1 MTIYLVRPSSGS
13 QFGCSPPLSLGYL
26 ASSLQ
31 AAGYDDIE
39 IVDGVLQ
46 GFSAEDT
53 IEHIAKGKAPKF
65 IGIQVYTGSHT
76 WARDFSLLAKQ
87 RFPDVPVIVGG
98 PHISVLTEMAME
110 YIDCDY
116 GVFGEGE
123 RAIVDFAHFLDGKI
137 SDPSDVVALFYKNDK
152 GSWTRAKDM
161 NGAYAD
167 ANDIPMPAW
176 DLLNPAQY
184 FEHMNSLTLPLRG
197 RRAVPLLGSR
207 GCPYKCTFCSSPF
220 LTDSNRSMRYRTPEN
235 IIEEIRYL
243 KENFGVDEILFN
255 DDNLTLNMKRAEIF
269 FGEMIKADLN
279 ISWRA
284 PNGVRVDRLNE
295 GLVKVM
301 AKSGGYF
308 IGVGVETGA
317 PSTMARMKKSLDLNN
332 VEPGVRLL
340 RKYGFLV
347 NGFFIVGLRE
357 ETEEEIEETI
367 QFALSVPFD
376 RVQCGFYIPYPGS
389 EDWDVILERL
399 DVEKYHDNVMDFQRN
414 GKVPDFQSMPIER
427 IMDLQKKFHLCFY
440 MRPRILFSMT
450 LNFRFS
456 QLRAFA
462 THPWVRR
469 WFRGQGKT
477 YYDSD
482 MTVQKASLSS

>member
-1 MTIYLVRPSSGS
+1 
-13 QFGCSPPLSLGYL
+13 
-26 ASSLQ
+26 
-31 AAGYDDIE
+31 
-39 IVDGVLQ
+39 
-46 GFSAEDT
+46 
-53 IEHIAKGKAPKF
+53 
-65 IGIQVYTGSHT
+65 
-76 WARDFSLLAKQ
+76 
-87 RFPDVPVIVGG
+87 
-98 PHISVLTEMAME
+98 
-110 YIDCDY
+110 
-116 GVFGEGE
+116 
-123 RAIVDFAHFLDGKI
+123 
-137 SDPSDVVALFYKNDK
+137 
-152 GSWTRAKDM
+152 
-161 NGAYAD
+161 
-167 ANDIPMPAW
+167 
-176 DLLNPAQY
+176 
-184 FEHMNSLTLPLRG
+184 
-197 RRAVPLLGSR
+197 
-207 GCPYKCTFCSSPF
+207 
-220 LTDSNRSMRYRTPEN
+220 
-235 IIEEIRYL
+235 
-243 KENFGVDEILFN
+243 
-255 DDNLTLNMKRAEIF
+255 
-269 FGEMIKADLN
+269 
-279 ISWRA
+279 
-284 PNGVRVDRLNE
+284 
-295 GLVKVM
+295 M